1 MHYARRGLLLLTC
14 LLPLTVLAACGT
26 SGNGPDE
33 QVAVP
38 DTTKVVDDDTA
49 DALTAVEADGT
60 IRFSRETGVLAS
72 LQEEDVLVA
81 GIVEGPAPDGF
92 LRTVTDIDVQGSGE
106 VVLQTE
112 QATLTQAI
120 DHADIEFRR
129 QLEADDVASTQSHV
143 GGVQFVAQQGDAPFG
158 LDMSEVLVSVEEAQ
172 VRVDGEVD
180 AAAELIFDLRIDKS
194 QPLKP
199 KTWVRRF
206 EAAAALDEEIDLT
219 LSAEGTIDR
228 SAEKELKTINIASIE
243 FLIGPVPVVIAA
255 DLTFFLQFDGT
266 LSAEMTTR
274 ITQSAS
280 LEVGGLYRRSDGW
293 RGINETHSSF
303 THDVPTFEASAE
315 ARVAAGSRVAVGLYG
330 EQGAAGTITGR
341 AFLDAEAQTR
351 GFPLWC
357 VYGGLNASYGY
368 QVSVPVIDVQL
379 ASYDEVFAELREEIA
394 CADNNPPDIAIVDPS
409 DGDGFPEATDI
420 AFEAN
425 ASDAEGDP
433 SVTWRVEGRDPSGS
447 GASFSVDDLCPGDHT
462 VIATATDR
470 QGATASAQVTVTISN
485 RAPSVNITQAPDEV
499 PRDSAVGL
507 RGTVVDPTCDDPD
520 GRRVDLDRLVWDLED
535 GFGGTGAGIVASFTE
550 QGSAKAVRLRY
561 SDAHGAD
568 GEATTHIEVVAP
580 DPNADPVLVI
590 EQQSHTRT
598 LSGTTNPCYAIEL
611 SADVSQGVDDADVV
625 WTYDDYGNDANV
637 TEFATGPDGVLA
649 LRCSEVV
656 YGGGRVPFHVTA
668 QIQGEAAASARDTI
682 VLDLQTLGQ

>member
-1 MHYARRGLLLLTC
+1 MHHARRWLPIVTSV
-14 LLPLTVLAACGT
+14 LPLILLAACGT
-26 SGNGPDE
+26 GGSGPDE
-33 QVAVP
+33 QEVVVP
-38 DTTKVVDDDTA
+38 DTTKIVDDDTA

-60 IRFSRETGVLAS
+60 LRFARETDVLAS

-81 GIVEGPAPDGF
+81 GIVEGAAPDGF
-92 LRTVTDIDVQGSGE
+92 LRTVTDIDAQGSGE

-129 QLEADDVASTQSHV
+129 QLEADDVANTQSHV
-143 GGVQFVAQQGDAPFG
+143 GGAQFVAQQGDKPFG
-158 LDMSEVLVSVEEAQ
+158 LDMSEVLVSVEDAQ

-180 AAAELIFDLRIDKS
+180 AAAELIFELSIDKS

-206 EAAAALDEEIDLT
+206 EAAAALEEEIDLT

-228 SAEKELKTINIASIE
+228 SAEKELKTLNIASIE

-266 LSAEMTTR
+266 LTAEVTTR
-274 ITQSAS
+274 VAQSAS
-280 LEVGGLYRRSDGW
+280 LQVGGRYRRSDGW
-293 RGINETHSSF
+293 SGINETHSSF

-394 CADNNPPDIAIVDPS
+394 CADNNAPDIAIVDPS
-409 DGDGFPEATDI
+409 DGETFPEATDI
-420 AFEAN
+420 AFEAD

-433 SVTWRVEGRDPSGS
+433 SVSWRVEGRDPSGS
-447 GASFSVDDLCPGDHT
+447 GATFTVNDLCPGDHT
-462 VIATATDR
+462 VTATATDA
-470 QGATASAQVTVTISN
+470 QGATASAQVTVTITN
-485 RAPSVNITQAPDEV
+485 AAPEVTIVEAPD
-499 PRDSAVGL
+499 RVGEGNDAAF
-507 RGTVVDPTCDDPD
+507 RGTATDPTCEDPE
-520 GRRVDLDRLVWDLED
+520 GTQVNLDRLVWDLED
-535 GFGGTGAGIVASFTE
+535 GLGGSGAGILASFTA
-550 QGSAKAVRLRY
+550 QGSKTVTLSY
-561 SDAHGAD
+561 QDQHGATAQD
-568 GEATTHIEVVAP
+568 TTTVEVGP
-580 DPNADPVLVI
+580 FDPNADPVVTIREPNEGRRYDLLPTTDPCHRI
-590 EQQSHTRT
+590 EVEAQASASVDDSDLIWSYDLGAGTVDFGTGRQAT
-598 LSGTTNPCYAIEL
+598 LEL
-611 SADVSQGVDDADVV
+611 SCNDVAIGSGFHALDLRVRAEGETADS
-625 WTYDDYGNDANV
+625 
-637 TEFATGPDGVLA
+637 
-649 LRCSEVV
+649 
-656 YGGGRVPFHVTA
+656 
-668 QIQGEAAASARDTI
+668 ASAAVETA
-682 VLDLQTLGQ
+682 VQGLGQ